1 MRDEQSA
8 ESKKLLQGYL
18 SITDPKAVINALP
31 KAPHVVRKR
40 NLSVCIFDSNIRK
53 AQLFANFSLREST
66 KSKWKKL
73 KTNLKLQM
81 LQDSRRYLLPVSVTV
96 YVFNRLH
103 PISKL

>member
-1 MRDEQSA
+1 MLFEKETYQYA
-8 ESKKLLQGYL
+8 YL
-18 SITDPKAVINALP
+18 IE
-31 KAPHVVRKR
+31 
-40 NLSVCIFDSNIRK
+40 
-53 AQLFANFSLREST
+53 LFANFSLREST

-81 LQDSRRYLLPVSVTV
+81 LQDSRRYLLPASVTV